1 MEEGCSSAIR
11 LSLYNL
17 TMRALLYQRSIP
29 RYAWTKLV
37 GGRTAKGVT
46 GPGSSL
52 SLTDVPEPRLPGPS
66 WLRIKP
72 TLAGICGS
80 DLAVLNTHASLYP
93 SAFTSFPFVPGH
105 EMVGIVSEVG
115 SAVTTCHVG
124 DRVVLEPAL
133 GCIVRGFR
141 DLCATCAK
149 GRYANCERVTQGD
162 ISEGLQTGYC
172 RDTGGGWGAEVV
184 AHESQVYAV
193 PNAISDAAA
202 VLIEPLSCCVHA
214 VTQAQIVDGARVLVL
229 GCGSVGLM
237 TIAALK
243 HFRPSLTVVAL
254 ARHPHQQELAQ
265 ALGAEHVVPA
275 GRKSYDDLA
284 QLSGASLHS
293 LTIGKPAVVGGFDA
307 VFDCVGS
314 SSSIE
319 DAVNWTRPQGTA
331 TLVGMPGPVKVDLA
345 ALWQKEINLAGAYA
359 YGDEMWQG
367 RSVKTFELAI
377 EMMADGWAGRLAPLV
392 THSYPLGQYREAIV
406 TALSVGRRKAV
417 KTVFDLTKD
426 LEAS

>member
-1 MEEGCSSAIR
+1 VEDCTDSNW

-17 TMRALLYQRSIP
+17 TMRALVYQRSIP
-29 RYAWTKLV
+29 RYAWIKLV
-37 GGRTAKGVT
+37 GGRTARGVT

-52 SLTDVPEPRLPGPS
+52 SLADVPGPRLVGPT

-80 DLAVLNTHASLYP
+80 DLAVLNTHASLYAA
-93 SAFTSFPFVPGH
+93 AFTSFPFVPGH

-115 SAVTTCHVG
+115 TAVTTCHVG
-124 DRVVLEPAL
+124 DRLVLEPAL

-141 DLCATCAK
+141 EPCSTCAR

-172 RDTGGGWGAEVV
+172 RDTGGGWGTEVV
-184 AHESQVYAV
+184 AHETQVHV
-193 PNAISDAAA
+193 VTGDISDAAA

-214 VTQAQIVDGARVLVL
+214 VTQASVPDGARVLVI

-243 HFRPSLTVVAL
+243 YLRPSLTVVAL
-254 ARHPHQQELAQ
+254 ARHAHQQEIAE
-265 ALGAEHVVPA
+265 ALGAEHVVSA
-275 GRKSYDDLA
+275 GREAYKDLA
-284 QLSGASLHS
+284 QLSGASLHK

-307 VFDCVGS
+307 TFDCVGS

-319 DAVNWTRPQGTA
+319 DAVNWTRAQGTA
-331 TLVGMPGPVKVDLA
+331 MLVGMPGPVKVDLA
-345 ALWQKEINLAGAYA
+345 ALWQKEISLLGAYA
-359 YGDEMWQG
+359 YGDEVWQG
-367 RSVKTFELAI
+367 RSVRTFDLAL
-377 EMMADGWAGRLAPLV
+377 EMMTDGWAARLAPLV
-392 THSYPLGQYREAIV
+392 THTYPISQYREAIA

-426 LEAS
+426 LEAL